1 MFTWTKNADYRESY
15 TKEKTSKI
23 KYIKNHKKHF
33 EVLLQSSKQRKDHE
47 WKMKKKKKEKK
58 KGSPKF
64 SCYT

>member
-47 WKMKKKKKEKK
+47 WKKKKKAHQNSAATHNP
-58 KGSPKF
+58 GYP
-64 SCYT
+64 